1 MKNEITSCSRIV
13 LMRERSGR
21 EGSTEKNWDI
31 SLCRR
36 RRFFIALHYAGEK
49 LFRWG
54 EKLELNETAKAESF
68 FLLQN
73 KTFLISP
80 NFSNCF
86 IEKSLRN
93 VLRASTGKCESVFL
107 KSTIADK
114 PRQKKKRAEAHD
126 LFVGTCI
133 TWHGNVA
140 HFWARIMWLLIFC
153 LLHKPTIYSQKTI
166 CWNLSKIYIYSRLT
180 YTVAHGW
187 KQ

>member
-1 MKNEITSCSRIV
+1 MKGV
-13 LMRERSGR
+13 
-21 EGSTEKNWDI
+21 EGKEVRKKIETFLFVVVVVFLLRFIMLGK
-31 SLCRR
+31 SL
-36 RRFFIALHYAGEK
+36 Y
-49 LFRWG
+49 RWG

-133 TWHGNVA
+133 T
-140 HFWARIMWLLIFC
+140 
-153 LLHKPTIYSQKTI
+153 
-166 CWNLSKIYIYSRLT
+166 
-180 YTVAHGW
+180 
-187 KQ
+187 